1 MIQTKRNKLIFMR
14 QYKNFKEIDRD
25 LKLLKL
31 QKEID
36 KEKVILS
43 YNHTKESL
51 SPMSLVRSMAGSVLK
66 SPVVLKSA
74 NKVLGLI
81 GGKDNDKKRKGKRY

>member
-1 MIQTKRNKLIFMR
+1 MR
-14 QYKNFKEIDRD
+14 EYKNFKEIDRD
-25 LKLLKL
+25 LRLLKL
-31 QKEID
+31 QMEID
-36 KEKVILS
+36 KEKVKLS

-81 GGKDNDKKRKGKRY
+81 GGKDKKEKGRHY